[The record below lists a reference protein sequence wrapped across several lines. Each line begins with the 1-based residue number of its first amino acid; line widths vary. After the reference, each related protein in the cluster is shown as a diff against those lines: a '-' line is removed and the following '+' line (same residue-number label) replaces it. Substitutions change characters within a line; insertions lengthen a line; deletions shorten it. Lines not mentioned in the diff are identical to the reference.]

1 VDREERVGR
10 ERRRGRLTAV
20 VAALLALWL
29 APAIAIAQP
38 APEPATGQ
46 APKQPS
52 FARHDMVVAANPIAA
67 SAGREVLRQ
76 GGSAVDAAI
85 AVQLVLNLVEPQS
98 SGIGGGA
105 FIVLWSAKER
115 RVLTFDG
122 RETAPSAAR
131 PDRFIDADGKPL
143 AFYDAVVGGRSVGV
157 PGVLRALELAHRRY
171 GKLPWA
177 RLFAPAI
184 ALAEQGFAVSPR
196 LRSLLER
203 DPYLR
208 REEPA
213 RSYFYAEDGTPKTR
227 LVNPAL
233 AATLRAIAE
242 GGADAFYRGAI
253 AHDIAAAVA
262 AARASPGNLG
272 ESDLARYAATERT
285 PVCGRYRGWRLC
297 GMGPPSSG
305 AVTLLEMLGLLERFD
320 LARDRPPSV
329 EAVHLLAEAGR
340 LAYADR
346 ARYLGDPDFVPVPV
360 AGLLDGSY
368 LKARALLIDPAR
380 DMPGPAAPGE
390 PRGSHARQWGSDAA
404 PELPS
409 TSDISI
415 VDREGNALAMTTT
428 IENVF
433 GSRIMVRGFLLNNEL
448 TDFSFLPEVEGR
460 PVANRVEPGKR
471 PLSAM
476 APTLG
481 FDRAGRLALVVGSAG
496 GPAIIN
502 DVAKTV
508 IAVIDWG
515 YDLQAAIDLP
525 NAGNRNG
532 ATEIEAGPSAEAL
545 AAALTARG
553 HKVQISDRPSG
564 LTGIRLTRRG
574 LEGAADP
581 RRDGAALGD

>member
-1 VDREERVGR
+1 VSRAALRAG
-10 ERRRGRLTAV
+10 
-20 VAALLALWL
+20 VAGALLALSL
-29 APAIAIAQP
+29 ACAAAQP
-38 APEPATGQ
+38 APEPATGR
-46 APKQPS
+46 APKAAS
-52 FARHDMVVAANPIAA
+52 LARHDMVVAANPIAA
-67 SAGREVLRQ
+67 SAGRDVLRQ

-85 AVQLVLNLVEPQS
+85 ATQLVLNLVEPQS

-105 FIVLWSAKER
+105 FLVLWSAKER
-115 RVLTFDG
+115 RVVTFDG
-122 RETAPSAAR
+122 RETAPQAAR
-131 PDRFIDADGKPL
+131 ADRFIGPDGKPL

-157 PGVLRALELAHRRY
+157 PGDLRVLELAHRRY

-177 RLFAPAI
+177 QLFAPAI
-184 ALAEQGFAVSPR
+184 ALAEQGFPVSPR
-196 LRSLLER
+196 LRALLER

-208 REEPA
+208 RDEPA
-213 RSYFYAEDGTPKTR
+213 RSYFYAEDGTPRIR
-227 LVNPAL
+227 LVNPEL
-233 AATLRAIAE
+233 AATLRAIAA
-242 GGADAFYRGAI
+242 GGADAFYQGAI
-253 AHDIAAAVA
+253 AHDIVAAVA
-262 AARASPGNLG
+262 QARASPGDLA
-272 ESDLARYAATERT
+272 ESDLAGYAAKERP
-285 PVCGRYRGWRLC
+285 PVCGPYRGYRLC

-305 AVTLLEMLGLLERFD
+305 AATLLEILGLLERFD

-346 ARYLGDPDFVPVPV
+346 GRYVADPDFVPVPLE
-360 AGLLDGSY
+360 GLLDRDY
-368 LKARALLIDPAR
+368 LKARALLIDPAHAL
-380 DMPGPAAPGE
+380 PGPAAPGE
-390 PRGSHARQWGSDAA
+390 PRGAHARQWGTDAA

-415 VDREGNALAMTTT
+415 VDRAGNALAMTTT

-476 APTLG
+476 APTLV
-481 FDRAGRLALVVGSAG
+481 FDRSGRLMLVVGSAG

-515 YDLQAAIDLP
+515 YDLQAALDLP

-532 ATEIEAGPSAEAL
+532 ATEIEAGPSAAAL

-553 HKVQISDRPSG
+553 HKVLIGDRPSG
-564 LTGIRLTRRG
+564 LTGIRVTRHG
-574 LEGAADP
+574 LEGAADS
-581 RRDGAALGD
+581 RRDGAAFGD